1 MPLKRVHHRSARA
14 VTTIWMVIALPVVIL
29 MTWFAL
35 EIGLVIRSGNQARLA
50 ADAIALA
57 AAARYGDGSE
67 AALQDAYAAAGAC
80 RGPHG
85 PVQIMIAEGPGGGGD
100 VAYGTWDDATQ
111 TFSPDVQDG
120 GPAAEVTVRFAPG
133 NANGGVSLV
142 MSGLFGVGTV
152 AIERTSVAVY
162 NPPKHM
168 TSLLLPDSGLAFVSM
183 GGTAALRAKGG
194 LSVASQGSSSVQMT
208 EGASMNIPILRSAGT
223 MDDSLDSRVSGS
235 VESSATV
242 PEDPYV
248 GVPMPVFDP
257 ANAAE
262 IAQGGAG
269 TLHVSPGIHAALVA
283 NAGTII
289 LDPGIHQFAGG
300 IELSGTAV
308 LEIDQAVVQLQD
320 GGGLQLRDS
329 ASITGTSLGGAG
341 DWVGFCF
348 IQGNAGAAW
357 SVQDGASIS
366 LEGKCY
372 APGAAMSIGGTAS
385 VKVDELVL
393 RSLTMFGD
401 SRLRLVSDIAPI
413 RLPVVPGRARLVR

>member
-1 MPLKRVHHRSARA
+1 MPMKPVHHRSARA

-35 EIGLVIRSGNQARLA
+35 EIGLVVKSGNQARLA
-50 ADAIALA
+50 ADAVALA
-57 AAARYGDGSE
+57 AAARFGDGPE
-67 AALQDAYAAAGAC
+67 AAMQDAYAAAGAC
-80 RGPHG
+80 RGPNG
-85 PVQIMIAEGPGGGGD
+85 PVQIIIAEGPGGGGD
-100 VAYGTWDDATQ
+100 VAYGTWDDETQ

-120 GPAAEVTVRFAPG
+120 GPAAEVTVRFAQG
-133 NANGGVSLV
+133 TANGGVSLV
-142 MSGLFGVGTV
+142 MSGLFGVGSV
-152 AIERTSVAVY
+152 DIARTSVAVY

-223 MDDSLDSRVSGS
+223 MDESLGSRITGS

-242 PEDPYV
+242 PEDPYA
-248 GVPMPVFDP
+248 GVVMPVFDTT
-257 ANAAE
+257 NAAE
-262 IAQGGAG
+262 IALTGAG
-269 TLHVSPGIHAALVA
+269 TLHVAPGIHAALVA
-283 NAGTII
+283 GSGTIV

-300 IELSGTAV
+300 IELSGDVV
-308 LEIDQAVVQLQD
+308 LELDQALVQLEN

-329 ASITGTSLGGAG
+329 ASIIGTSLGGAG
-341 DWVGFCF
+341 DGVGFCF

-357 SVQDGASIS
+357 SVQDAASIS
-366 LEGKCY
+366 VEGKCY

-385 VKVDELVL
+385 VRMDELVL

-401 SRLRLVSDIAPI
+401 SRLRLVSDIAQI

>member
-1 MPLKRVHHRSARA
+1 
-14 VTTIWMVIALPVVIL
+14 MVIALPVVMMMAWL
-29 MTWFAL
+29 AL
-35 EIGLVIRSGNQARLA
+35 EIGLVVKSGNQAKLA

-57 AAARYGDGSE
+57 AAARFGDGWEGAS
-67 AALQDAYAAAGAC
+67 QDAFAAAGAC
-80 RGPHG
+80 RGPNG
-85 PVQIMIAEGPGGGGD
+85 PVQLIVAEGPGGGGD
-100 VAYGTWDDATQ
+100 LVYGSWDASTRQ
-111 TFSPDVQDG
+111 FSPSSSDG
-120 GPAAEVTVRFAPG
+120 GPAAEVTIRFAEDHP
-133 NANGGVSLV
+133 NGGVPLIL
-142 MSGLFGVGTV
+142 SGLFGSGAV
-152 AIERTSVAVY
+152 AVERTSVAVY

-168 TSLLLPDSGLAFVSM
+168 TSLLLPDASLAFVSM

-194 LSVASQGSSSVQMT
+194 VSVASQGSSSVQMT

-223 MDDSLDSRVSGS
+223 MDDSLGARITGS

-248 GVPMPVFDP
+248 GVAIPVFDSTNP
-257 ANAAE
+257 AE
-262 IAQGGAG
+262 IALTGAG
-269 TLHVSPGIHAALVA
+269 TLHVPPGIHDALVA
-283 NAGTII
+283 GSGTIV
-289 LDPGIHQFAGG
+289 LDPGIHQFVGG
-300 IELSGTAV
+300 IELFGTVV
-308 LEIDQAVVQLQD
+308 LELDQALVQLQD

-329 ASITGTSLGGAG
+329 ASIIGTSLGGAG

-348 IQGNAGAAW
+348 IQGNAGTAW

-385 VKVDELVL
+385 VRMDELVL